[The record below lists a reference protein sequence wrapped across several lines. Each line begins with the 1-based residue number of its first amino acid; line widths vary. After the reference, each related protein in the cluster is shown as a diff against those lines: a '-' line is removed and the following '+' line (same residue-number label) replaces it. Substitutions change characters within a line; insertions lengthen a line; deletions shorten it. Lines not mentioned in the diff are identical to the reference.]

1 MKDSYP
7 GSTKIAKNTILDLLM
22 KDRYPGSTKIAKFT
36 ILDLLMTSNDHKLH
50 LMTPN
55 DLKTKPW

>member
-7 GSTKIAKNTILDLLM
+7 GSTKIAKNIILDLLM

-36 ILDLLMTSNDHKLH
+36 ILALLMTAIARK
-50 LMTPN
+50 
-55 DLKTKPW
+55 